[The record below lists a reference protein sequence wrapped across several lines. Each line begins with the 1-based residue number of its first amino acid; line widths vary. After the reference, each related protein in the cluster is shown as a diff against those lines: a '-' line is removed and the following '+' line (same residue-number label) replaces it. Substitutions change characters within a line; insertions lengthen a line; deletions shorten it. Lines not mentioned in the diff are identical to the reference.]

1 MKNQNQTIENFNDL
15 VFENRNK
22 AYGAYVMRQSYHQN
36 VSKSL
41 LVSMLFFSLLVLV
54 GVLLSGNQ
62 LPKIKLDNIQKL
74 DSLVSTAVDV
84 TPPEKSKLME
94 PTKLKELAKP
104 KTDVL
109 IVEVKDKKE
118 DASIKTNEN
127 AKIDPKGDLNGKDS
141 IPVKEDFTVKTNNK
155 GIELSDKNEDPKLVA
170 DVMPEFRGDL
180 FRYLSENMRYP
191 RMAVEALTQGT
202 VYLTFVVEKNGD
214 IGDIKVLKAVSEG
227 CTEEAIRVVKSMPKW
242 NPGKNH
248 GQPVRVQ
255 YNLPVKFRL
264 R

>member
-62 LPKIKLDNIQKL
+62 MPKIKLDNIQKL

-84 TPPEKSKLME
+84 TPPEKPKLME
-94 PTKLKELAKP
+94 PTKLKELVKP
-104 KTDVL
+104 KTYVL

-127 AKIDPKGDLNGKDS
+127 AKIDPKGELNGKDS

-155 GIELSDKNEDPKLVA
+155 GIDLNDKNEDPKLVA

>member
-62 LPKIKLDNIQKL
+62 MPKIKLDNIQKL

-84 TPPEKSKLME
+84 TPPEKPKLME
-94 PTKLKELAKP
+94 PTKLKELVKP

-127 AKIDPKGDLNGKDS
+127 A
-141 IPVKEDFTVKTNNK
+141 F
-155 GIELSDKNEDPKLVA
+155 
-170 DVMPEFRGDL
+170 
-180 FRYLSENMRYP
+180 
-191 RMAVEALTQGT
+191 
-202 VYLTFVVEKNGD
+202 
-214 IGDIKVLKAVSEG
+214 
-227 CTEEAIRVVKSMPKW
+227 
-242 NPGKNH
+242 
-248 GQPVRVQ
+248 
-255 YNLPVKFRL
+255 
-264 R
+264 